1 MLELLEAVEREA
13 RARDI
18 THGAL
23 DTEHPY
29 AIDPLPRIVD
39 ADAWSTLS
47 RGVEQRVRALDT
59 FVADAHG
66 AQRAVRDGVV
76 PADLLRAPWLVEA
89 MRAAPPP
96 AAWCVVAGPDV
107 VVDAAT
113 GEWLVLEDNV
123 RTPTMAG
130 YACAAAEL
138 VRPLRPPEAA
148 VADPAAELPRALL
161 RALRA
166 TAPDADEPHVVVLGD
181 GARSGVRWELHD
193 LARRL
198 GLPLVEP
205 HELRVVRDELRTRA
219 DDRRVDVVWRR
230 TSEEHLHLPDGAASE
245 LHDLFARPV
254 ATGRVRV
261 ANAFGTGVADDKRA
275 FAYVP
280 DLVRWACGEEP
291 LLRQPRTYDLAE
303 AAQLAEA
310 KDRLDELVVK
320 PRAGSGGGGVL
331 IGPAATA
338 QELDAAREQLDGD
351 WIAQEPVALSTE
363 PAVAADGTIDQ
374 RHVDLRPF
382 VCWDGCGWTTPRA
395 GYTRVAARPG
405 ELIVNS
411 SRGGGGK
418 DTWVLSGGR
427 GAAAPRSPRP

>member
-1 MLELLEAVEREA
+1 MLELLDAVDREA
-13 RARDI
+13 RARRI

-23 DTEHPY
+23 DAGHPY
-29 AIDPLPRIVD
+29 TIDPLPRVVA
-39 ADAWSTLS
+39 ADAWVALA
-47 RGVEQRVRALDT
+47 RGVEQRVRALDA

-76 PADLLRAPWLVEA
+76 PANLLRAPWLVDA
-89 MRAAPPP
+89 MRGAPPP
-96 AAWCVVAGPDV
+96 AAWVVVAGPDI

-113 GEWLVLEDNV
+113 GEWVVLEDNV

-138 VRPLRPPEAA
+138 VRPLHPDVRGARF
-148 VADPAAELPRALL
+148 ADPTVELPRALT

-166 TAPDADEPHVVVLGD
+166 TAPDTDDPHAVLLGD
-181 GARSGVRWELHD
+181 GARSGVRWELAD

-198 GLPLVEP
+198 GVPLVEP
-205 HELRVVRDELRTRA
+205 RDLTRAGDELRA
-219 DDRRVDVVWRR
+219 DGRRVDVVFRR
-230 TSEEHLHLPDGAASE
+230 TSEEHLHTPEGERTE
-245 LHDLFARPV
+245 LHDLFAKPI
-254 ATGRVRV
+254 AAGRVRV

-280 DLVRWACGEEP
+280 DLIRWACGEEP
-291 LLRQPRTYDLAE
+291 LLRQPRTYDLADARQLDE
-303 AAQLAEA
+303 AR
-310 KDRLDELVVK
+310 DRLDQLVVK

-331 IGPAATA
+331 IGPQATPK
-338 QELDAAREQLDGD
+338 ELDAARDHLGPD

-363 PAVAADGTIDQ
+363 PAVAGDGTVEQ
-374 RHVDLRPF
+374 RHVDLRPYA
-382 VCWDGCGWTTPRA
+382 CWDGCGWTVPPA
-395 GYTRVAARPG
+395 AYTRVAARPG

-418 DTWVLSGGR
+418 DTWVLS
-427 GAAAPRSPRP
+427 P